1 MHRPPQNQK
10 QAMACLIKAQAG
22 DYGARTDV
30 ALYVFDKW
38 KYRAHALFAA
48 DRSLDHDDLEQ
59 VFFLGILEGVPKADE
74 RGNPLF
80 HLSQRGLWRVKS
92 TVKAS
97 QLRGMTINEDLS
109 EVREGRLHE
118 KSEDHADLVIN
129 WVAADQMLIN
139 VAPHLSDRA
148 KDAFM
153 LLINGDLGDPAEP
166 GLNKRLA
173 EAMQVSEQRA
183 SQIMNKVRRGFEQM
197 DTVEAESEAD

>member
-1 MHRPPQNQK
+1 MHRPPQNHQ

-22 DYGARTDV
+22 CYDSRTEV
-30 ALYVFDKW
+30 TLYVFERW
-38 KYRAHALFAA
+38 KYRAHALFAQ

-59 VFFLGILEGVPKADE
+59 VFFLGILEGVEKVDE

-97 QLRGMTINEDLS
+97 QLRGMTVTQDLGD
-109 EVREGRLHE
+109 VRESRLRE
-118 KSEDHADLVIN
+118 NTDDHADLVIN
-129 WVAADQMLIN
+129 RVSADQMLIG

-148 KDAFM
+148 RDAFM
-153 LLINGDLGDPAEP
+153 MMINGDLGDPAEP

-173 EAMQVSEQRA
+173 EAMKVSEQRA
-183 SQIMNKVRRGFEQM
+183 SQIMAKVRRGFDEL
-197 DTVEAESEAD
+197 EAEPEAD